1 MDNAHLLNGPE
12 GLVDNNSQL
21 TGTGFTSTPS
31 QHLSDVGRMVEYH
44 NLSWTVS
51 KLRTVASNF
60 KQLKLLFYSGGKLC
74 Y

>member
-1 MDNAHLLNGPE
+1 MDNANLLNGPE

-21 TGTGFTSTPS
+21 TGFTSTPS

-60 KQLKLLFYSGGKLC
+60 KLLKLLFNSGGKLC
-74 Y
+74 